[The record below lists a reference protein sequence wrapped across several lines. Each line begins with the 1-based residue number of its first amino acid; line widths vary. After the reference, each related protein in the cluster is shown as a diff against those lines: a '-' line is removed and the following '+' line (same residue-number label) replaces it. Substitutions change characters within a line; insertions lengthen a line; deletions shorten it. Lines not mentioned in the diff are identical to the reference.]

1 MASIDH
7 EQVLAWKNGDRAA
20 GSRLIRRHLASLHR
34 FFVNKVD
41 GQADVEELVQR
52 TFTACAE
59 GIEAFRAEAS
69 FRTWMFA
76 IARNVLG
83 LWIRARQRVQIDLDA
98 VSIVDLGAGPSSV
111 LAAARE
117 HRLLLQA
124 LRRIPLES
132 QTLLELYYWERLSAA
147 KLGEVFDV
155 AEGTIRGR
163 IRAAKLDLR
172 AALDTLAR
180 SGEDIESTL
189 AGLEDWARSLRD
201 VDGPRSAAPEG

>member
-1 MASIDH
+1 M
-7 EQVLAWKNGDRAA
+7 LAWKAGDRTA
-20 GSRLIRRHLASLHR
+20 GSTLIRRHLPSLHR
-34 FFVNKVD
+34 FFLNKVD
-41 GQADVEELVQR
+41 AKSDVEELVQR

-59 GIEAFRAEAS
+59 GIERFRSDAS

-83 LWIRARQRVQIDLDA
+83 LWIRGKQRADVDLGTA
-98 VSIVDLGAGPSSV
+98 SIVDMGAGPSTM

-117 HRLLLQA
+117 QKLLLHA

-132 QTLLELYYWERLSAA
+132 QTLLELYYWEGLSAA
-147 KLGEVFDV
+147 KLGVVFDV

-172 AALDTLAR
+172 AALDTLAKT
-180 SGEDIESTL
+180 GEDIESTV
-189 AGLEDWARSLRD
+189 AGLEDWARSLRALA
-201 VDGPRSAAPEG
+201 V